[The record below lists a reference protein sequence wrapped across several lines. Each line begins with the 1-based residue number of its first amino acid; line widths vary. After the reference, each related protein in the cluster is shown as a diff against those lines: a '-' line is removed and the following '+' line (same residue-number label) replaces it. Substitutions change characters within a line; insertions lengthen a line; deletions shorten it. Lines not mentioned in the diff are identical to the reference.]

1 MQGPCG
7 SVAAFCVWD
16 GSLPAD
22 GGTSA
27 SPLLTSQQL
36 ATALQLC
43 WFRIGFLPSKARGAW
58 APQARAGST
67 RESQGTP
74 QPTEV
79 CFRDGAEGA
88 ECNLAAGSSH
98 REGVRASSSWWLGPS
113 S

>member
-1 MQGPCG
+1 MAAWLPSACG
-7 SVAAFCVWD
+7 MGRCQLMVAP
-16 GSLPAD
+16 LP
-22 GGTSA
+22 
-27 SPLLTSQQL
+27 PLCQPELTSQQL

-43 WFRIGFLPSKARGAW
+43 WFRIDFLPSKAWGAW

-88 ECNLAAGSSH
+88 ACNLAAGPSH